1 MDGSMKIALV
11 TGGSRGIG
19 AAMVREFATAGYG
32 VAFTYCSGQADAET
46 LASEVARQ
54 GGKVLALQADVRDFL
69 RAQEVVKE
77 AQEALGPM
85 SVLINNAG
93 IRRDRA
99 LHNMDPAL
107 WQEVIDTNL
116 TGMFNYSRAVIG
128 GMIRSG
134 GAILN
139 LSSVSGVMGIAG
151 QTNYSASKAG
161 MIGFTKALSREVA
174 RFGVRVNALAPG
186 AIETEMTA
194 SMDEAARKKLVAN
207 VPLGGLGTPQQVAR
221 LALYLAS
228 EDAAYITGQVFTMD
242 GGLS

>member
-1 MDGSMKIALV
+1 MKVALV

-19 AAMVREFATAGYG
+19 QAIVREFAIAGYA
-32 VAFTYCSGQADAET
+32 VAFTYAANREAAEA
-46 LASEVARQ
+46 LVASLKEQ
-54 GGKVLALQADVRDFL
+54 GREVLAYQADVRDFA

-77 AQEALGPM
+77 AQQALGPID
-85 SVLINNAG
+85 VLINNAG

-116 TGMFNYSRAVIG
+116 TGTFNYARAAIG
-128 GMIRSG
+128 GMVRRG
-134 GAILN
+134 GVILN
-139 LSSVSGVMGIAG
+139 VASVSGLIGIAG

-174 RFGVRVNALAPG
+174 RLQVRVNAIAPG
-186 AIETEMTA
+186 VIETEMTA
-194 SMDEAARKKLVAN
+194 TLDENARKKLLGQI
-207 VPLGGLGTPQQVAR
+207 PLGNPGTPEQVAR

-228 EDAAYITGQVFTMD
+228 DDASYITGQVFTID

>member
-1 MDGSMKIALV
+1 MKVVLI

-19 AAMVREFATAGYG
+19 AALVREFASAGYG
-32 VAFTYCSGQADAET
+32 VTFTYCANQPLADE
-46 LASEVARQ
+46 LAASIAAQ
-54 GGKVLALQADVRDFL
+54 GGKALAFQADVRDFA

-77 AQEALGPM
+77 AQAALGPID
-85 SVLINNAG
+85 VLVNNAG

-99 LHNMDPAL
+99 LHNMDPGV
-107 WQEVIDTNL
+107 WQEVLDTNL

-128 GMIRSG
+128 GMIRRG
-134 GAILN
+134 GVILN
-139 LSSVSGVMGIAG
+139 VSSVSGLLGIAG

-161 MIGFTKALSREVA
+161 MIGFTKALAREVG

-186 AIETEMTA
+186 FIETDMTA
-194 SMDEAARKKLVAN
+194 SLDENARKKLLAN
-207 VPLGGLGTPQQVAR
+207 VPLGSFGTSEQVAK

-228 EDAAYITGQVFTMD
+228 NDAAYITGQILTMD

>member
-1 MDGSMKIALV
+1 MKTALI

-19 AAMVREFATAGYG
+19 EAVVREFAASGYG
-32 VAFTYCSGQADAET
+32 VAFTYCSGHDPAERLAAE
-46 LASEVARQ
+46 LASQ
-54 GGKVLALQADVRDFL
+54 GRSALALQADVRDFA

-77 AQEALGPM
+77 AQQVLGRVN
-85 SVLINNAG
+85 VLINNAG

-107 WQEVIDTNL
+107 WQEVMDTNL

-128 GMIRSG
+128 GMLRSG
-134 GAILN
+134 GVILN
-139 LSSVSGVMGIAG
+139 MSSVSGVIGIAG

-161 MIGFTKALSREVA
+161 MIGFTKALSREEA

-194 SMDEAARKKLVAN
+194 TMDESAKKKLIAN
-207 VPLGGLGTPQQVAR
+207 VPLGGLGTAQQVAR

>member
-1 MDGSMKIALV
+1 MKVALI

-19 AAMVREFATAGYG
+19 AAMVREFALNGYA
-32 VAFTYCSGQADAET
+32 VAFTYCSGEAE
-46 LASEVARQ
+46 ASAVIESLL
-54 GGKVLALQADVRDFL
+54 GKTEKPSAFQADVRDFT
-69 RAQEVVKE
+69 RGQEVVKE
-77 AQEALGPM
+77 TQQLFGPID
-85 SVLINNAG
+85 VLVNNAG

-107 WQEVIDTNL
+107 WQEVLDTNL
-116 TGMFNYSRAVIG
+116 TGMFNYSRAVVG
-128 GMIRSG
+128 EMIRRG
-134 GAILN
+134 GVILN
-139 LSSVSGVMGIAG
+139 VSSVSGLIGIAG

-161 MIGFTKALSREVA
+161 MIGFTKALARELG

-186 AIETEMTA
+186 AIETEMVA
-194 SMDEAARKKLVAN
+194 SMDENARKKLLAN

-228 EDAAYITGQVFTMD
+228 EDAAYLTGQVLAMD

>member
-1 MDGSMKIALV
+1 MKVALI

-19 AAMVREFATAGYG
+19 AAMVREFALNNYA
-32 VAFTYCSGQADAET
+32 VAFTYCSGESEANGVVESLIGRAG
-46 LASEVARQ
+46 EVAS
-54 GGKVLALQADVRDFL
+54 LQADVRNYA

-77 AQEALGPM
+77 TQQRLGPID
-85 SVLINNAG
+85 VLVNNAG

-107 WQEVIDTNL
+107 WQEVMDTNL
-116 TGMFNYSRAVIG
+116 TGLFNYSRAVVG
-128 GMIRSG
+128 EMIRRG
-134 GAILN
+134 GVILN
-139 LSSVSGVMGIAG
+139 MSSVSGLIGIAG

-161 MIGFTKALSREVA
+161 MIGFTKALASEVG

-186 AIETEMTA
+186 FIETDMTA
-194 SMDEAARKKLVAN
+194 SLDENSRKKLLAN
-207 VPLGGLGTPQQVAR
+207 VPLGSLGTPEQVAK

>member
-1 MDGSMKIALV
+1 MKVALI

-19 AAMVREFATAGYG
+19 EAVVREFAAAGFG
-32 VAFTYCSGQADAET
+32 VAFTYCSGHGPAER
-46 LASEVARQ
+46 LAAELVAT
-54 GGKVLALQADVRDFL
+54 GAKATPFKADVRDFA
-69 RAQEVVKE
+69 RAQEVVQE
-77 AQEALGPM
+77 AQKMLGPID
-85 SVLINNAG
+85 VLINNAG
-93 IRRDRA
+93 IRRDRV
-99 LHNMDPAL
+99 LNNMDPAL
-107 WQEVIDTNL
+107 WQEVMDTNL

-128 GMIRSG
+128 GMVRRG
-134 GAILN
+134 GVVLN
-139 LSSVSGVMGIAG
+139 MSSVSGLIGIAG

-207 VPLGGLGTPQQVAR
+207 VPLGGLGTAQQVAR

-228 EDAAYITGQVFTMD
+228 DDAAYITGQVFTMD